1 MAIDPAT
8 LSIVH
13 YPDPILR
20 TRCEPLPEVTDEVR
34 AVAHRMIEI
43 MLKAP
48 GLGLAAPQ
56 VGLPW
61 RLFVCHVPLDPLDP
75 ADPDSRLEPD
85 PSSPPSSTP
94 SPPLVS
100 ATPEPIVYINPVLSA
115 PANPVE
121 SESEGC
127 LSLPDITGDI
137 PRPRTITIEALDLAG
152 APFRQTATGLL
163 ARCWQHEADHLD
175 GVLILDRMS
184 SLSRLRV
191 RSAVRSLEKA
201 AGVR

>member
-1 MAIDPAT
+1 MTTVDPAN
-8 LSIVH
+8 LSIIH

-34 AVAHRMIEI
+34 TVARRMIEI
-43 MLKAP
+43 MLQAP

-61 RLFVCHVPLDPLDP
+61 RLFVCHVPLDP
-75 ADPDSRLEPD
+75 ADKDSRLDTD
-85 PSSPPSSTP
+85 PASPLLT
-94 SPPLVS
+94 
-100 ATPEPIVYINPVLSA
+100 ATPEPTVYINPVLSA
-115 PANPVE
+115 PLNPVE

-137 PRPRTITIEALDLAG
+137 PRPRAITIEALDLAG
-152 APFRQTATGLL
+152 SPFRQTATGLL

>member
-1 MAIDPAT
+1 MSVDPAS

-20 TRCEPLPEVTDEVR
+20 TRCKPVPEVTDEVR
-34 AVAHRMIEI
+34 AVARRMVEL
-43 MLKAP
+43 MDEAR

-61 RLFVCHVPLDPLDP
+61 RMFVCHVPADEDQP
-75 ADPDSRLEPD
+75 ADPGGTGPD
-85 PSSPPSSTP
+85 GAPVLT
-94 SPPLVS
+94 
-100 ATPEPIVYINPVLSA
+100 ATPAPTVYINPVLTE
-115 PANPVE
+115 PVNPVE
-121 SESEGC
+121 AVSEGC

-137 PRPRTITIEALDLAG
+137 PRPRGITITALDPEG
-152 APFRQTATGLL
+152 NEFTQTGTGLL
-163 ARCWQHEADHLD
+163 ARCWQHETDHLD

-184 SLSRLRV
+184 QLSRLRV
-191 RSAVRSLEKA
+191 RSAVRGLEKA